1 MFWASTLTEFLV
13 ALEFWCDVN
22 EVKKHD
28 APSRERLEQLKRQHA
43 KRKNGKAVSATEWL
57 AKGGT
62 W

>member
-1 MFWASTLTEFLV
+1 MIAMG
-13 ALEFWCDVN
+13 FWCDVN

-28 APSRERLEQLKRQHA
+28 APTRERLDQLKRQHTQ
-43 KRKNGKAVSATEWL
+43 RKMGKPMSATEWL